1 MLAET
6 QTSGPEIQAAPIVY
20 HIRFA
25 DRKNHYA
32 EITATCPTDGR
43 EHVDLMMAT
52 WTPGSYL
59 VREYARHIDSIS
71 ATDDSGTAVEIRKT
85 SKNRWRVTSGQ
96 GSHIRVSYRL
106 YCRIMSVR
114 SNWVDRNYALINGAP
129 TFLTTASDHQR
140 IHRVSLE
147 VPPEWNEVVTS
158 LPAVDGSDHTFQAQN
173 FDELVDSPFLCG
185 NPAIHKFEVGG
196 KEHVLANLNEGG
208 LWDGRAAAA
217 DVAKIVQHHQQFW
230 GVTPYPRYVFFNLIT
245 ESGGGLEHDNNTVM
259 MTSRFAF
266 RVRKDYAKWLGL
278 VSHEFFHT
286 WNVRRLR
293 PRALMEYDYENEVY
307 FPTLWIAEGITSYY
321 DDVGLIRSGVISAK
335 EYLEAFSTTI
345 QRVEDAPGKH
355 VQSLRDSSHDT
366 WIKLYRRD
374 ENSDNSQ
381 ISYYTKGAVVAFLLD
396 AKIRRMTNG
405 RKSLDNVMQL
415 LYSRFVDQGYTP
427 DDFRSLAEEVSEADL
442 SDFFAGNI
450 DKASAPDYTEAF
462 EWFGL
467 EFEPAGAE
475 AGDGKP
481 SGNPPQ
487 EKAPWLGVTTRVS
500 RGRLIIASVV
510 RDSPAW
516 KAGINPED
524 ELLAIG
530 GFRILPADFPGR
542 LTQYSADE
550 TQTVTV
556 SRRGQ
561 LEEVSVT
568 FAATPEQTWKLR
580 FTKEATEDQVKHRA
594 DWLGTK

>member
-1 MLAET
+1 MLAEIKPVEP
-6 QTSGPEIQAAPIVY
+6 GIQAEPIVY
-20 HIRFA
+20 HIRFP

-43 EHVDLMMAT
+43 RHVDLMMAT

-85 SKNRWRVTSGQ
+85 SKNRWRVTSGK
-96 GSHIRVSYRL
+96 GSQVHVSYRL
-106 YCRIMSVR
+106 YCRVMSVR
-114 SNWVDRNYALINGAP
+114 SNWVETDYALINGAP
-129 TFLTTASDHQR
+129 TFLTTADDKHR
-140 IHRVSLE
+140 IHRVTLE
-147 VPPEWNEVVTS
+147 VPAEWKEVVTS
-158 LPAVDGSDHTFQAQN
+158 LPPADGSNHTFEAQD

-196 KEHVLANLNEGG
+196 KEHLLANLNEDG
-208 LWDGRAAAA
+208 LWDGKAAAT

-266 RVRKDYAKWLGL
+266 RVRRDYAKWLGL

-293 PRALMEYDYENEVY
+293 PRALVEYDYEHEVY

-321 DDVGLIRSGVISAK
+321 DDVGLIRSGVISGK

-396 AKIRRMTNG
+396 AKIRRVTAG
-405 RKSLDNVMQL
+405 KKSLDDVMRL
-415 LYSRFVDQGYTP
+415 LYSRFVDRGYTP
-427 DDFRSLAEEVSEADL
+427 EDFRSLAEEVSGTDL
-442 SDFFAGNI
+442 SDFFDQNV

-462 EWFGL
+462 DWFGL
-467 EFEPAGAE
+467 EFEPASAKTDD
-475 AGDGKP
+475 GDP
-481 SGNPPQ
+481 SDSPP
-487 EKAPWLGVTTRVS
+487 KAKMPWLGVITRVNG
-500 RGRLIIASVV
+500 GRLIISRVL

-524 ELLAIG
+524 ELIAIG

-542 LTQYSADE
+542 LAQYTPDE
-550 TQTVTV
+550 TQTFTV
-556 SRRGQ
+556 SRRGVLQ
-561 LEEVSVT
+561 ELAVT
-568 FAATPEQTWKLR
+568 FAATPAETWKLR
-580 FTKEATEDQVKHRA
+580 FRKEATEDQVKHRA